1 MAIPPNIAVD
11 PAISTP
17 AAGMSGWLKFI
28 GVINILIGIPNM
40 IILVGFLYIWL
51 GVLLYQAGDAASTA
65 GAQDVPR
72 LLNKLKTYFIING
85 VLMLLGLLV
94 FILFFAV
101 VGVGFFYGVFESA
114 MDSATRV

>member
-1 MAIPPNIAVD
+1 MAPSSNIAVD

-40 IILVGFLYIWL
+40 IVLVGFLYIWL

-72 LLNKLKTYFIING
+72 LLNKLKLYFIITG
-85 VLMLLGLLV
+85 VLMLLGLLA
-94 FILFFAV
+94 FILIFTV
-101 VGVGFFYGVFESA
+101 VGFGFFFGLFESA
-114 MDSATRV
+114 MDHTTRV